1 MVDFRYINGRFNGF
15 NRLFGLV
22 VKIFMSEEN
31 NKENNQANEA
41 EVKEDFLIRNMPAA
55 ERLSGRFLNPDA
67 LKSGGGS
74 GVSNVSQSSVSAKH
88 NFKAVGLIIIVG
100 GLIVIGFLIF
110 LVYRFIISPAARPAT
125 QEVPSAAIEEKAV
138 EEPLEAPEPEVNL
151 VPEIAEVDTAEP
163 VIMEPDVENE
173 AGAEEEIIMNE
184 ETPLKTAMD
193 LPPLLDSDNDG
204 LNDDEEA
211 VFGTALDLSDS
222 DNDGYDDLAEIK
234 NNYNPAGEGRL
245 ENNSALEI
253 YIGSNPAYQLL
264 YPKNWPVLDAGDGLT
279 IFTAPDDSLIQIS
292 VQDNPTGA
300 NILNWYESYFSGETV
315 SYDRLKSGE
324 TWEGI
329 AGPDGFNFYLTDK
342 NQKNIFIISYIS
354 SASGRMTYANILEM
368 MINSLMIE

>member
-1 MVDFRYINGRFNGF
+1 
-15 NRLFGLV
+15 
-22 VKIFMSEEN
+22 MSEEN